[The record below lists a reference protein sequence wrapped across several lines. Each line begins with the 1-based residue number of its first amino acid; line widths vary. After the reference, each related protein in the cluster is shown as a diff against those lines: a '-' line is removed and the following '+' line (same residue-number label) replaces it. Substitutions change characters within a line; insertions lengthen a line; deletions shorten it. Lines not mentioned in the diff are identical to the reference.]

1 MTDSNTKSRDY
12 LIICPCRDEAA
23 YLQRTIDSL
32 IAQTVQPKMLLV
44 VDDGSTDAT
53 PAMLEA
59 YEKAH
64 DFIKVVRKPD
74 RGGRS
79 VGPGVI
85 ETFYYGWEQIDPA
98 DFEYVTKLDL
108 DLDLPPRYFETLI
121 ERMEANPRIGTC
133 SGKPYFPERDTEA
146 IHNAA
151 HPKHDLQST
160 IPDYER
166 TYGPLISEKCGDEMS
181 VGMTK
186 FYRRV
191 CFEEIGGFVREVM
204 WDGIDC
210 HTCRMLG
217 WIACSW
223 DDPELRFVHLRPMG
237 SSHKGVLTGRMRHG
251 FGQHFMGTSLA
262 YMTASSVFRMTRPP
276 YVVGGLGMWLGYV
289 RAMAER
295 KPRYGTSEFRDFL
308 RDYQIA
314 CLVKGKTA
322 ATAEVDARQKAVW
335 ERKHGAGVG

>member
-1 MTDSNTKSRDY
+1 MTTPSRDY
-12 LIICPCRDEAA
+12 LVICPCRDEAK

-53 PAMLEA
+53 PEMLA
-59 YEKAH
+59 DYEKEH

-85 ETFYYGWEQIDPA
+85 ETFYYGWEQVDVTQ
-98 DFEYVTKLDL
+98 FEYVTKLDL

-121 ERMEANPRIGTC
+121 EKMEANPRIGTC
-133 SGKPYFPERDTEA
+133 SGKPYFPERAEEA
-146 IHNAA
+146 IAA
-151 HPKHDLQST
+151 AANIKHDPHARV
-160 IPDYER
+160 PDFER
-166 TYGPLISEKCGDEMS
+166 TYGPLISEACGDEMS

-191 CFEEIGGFVREVM
+191 CFEDIGGFAREVM

-210 HTCRMLG
+210 HTCRMMG

-223 DDPELRFVHLRPMG
+223 DLPELRFVHLRPMG

-251 FGQHFMGTSLA
+251 FGQHYMGTGLA
-262 YMTASSVFRMTRPP
+262 YMTASAVFRMTRPP
-276 YVVGGLGMWLGYV
+276 YLVGGLGMWLGYV
-289 RAMAER
+289 KSVAER

-308 RDYQIA
+308 REYQWA

-322 ATAEVDARQKAVW
+322 ATAELNDRQRPVW
-335 ERKHGAGVG
+335 ERRFGAES